1 MTSRSPRRGF
11 TGRLAVAVALLLVF
25 AQRGSAGAST
35 YAAYIPLDSSIY
47 TELDVLN
54 DLGLVQSYL
63 RTIRPISRVEAARLT
78 IEAERNLLELPH
90 SPLANR
96 IITALRLQLAEEVSW
111 LESDSEDTLPTM
123 VHPVERVEVGY
134 VFSRGN
140 RRGVTTPGD
149 DGISWREATP
159 LLPDND
165 NLATGSGSNEAIRW
179 SGWVGLGGFITGY
192 GEGAVAG
199 PLSRNVP
206 GINRAQMLTGAM
218 VVSIGNVAISF
229 GQEEMAWGV
238 GRYGS
243 LAQSNNGLPFP
254 ALRVQ
259 NIHPTQLPG
268 VLRYL
273 GLVRWQT
280 FFGQLDADRVFSRP
294 WIDGQIISFK
304 TLPNLEWGLT
314 HTAMFG
320 GAGNDD
326 YSWMGFIGRAT
337 GLATGDTKNGNTNQR
352 VGMFATYRF
361 PSLRNA
367 LVYGEIVGEDFFQ
380 PFGRGFVKTP
390 FKAPSYQAG
399 IYVPQITADG
409 LTTARFEYTLLD
421 QEYSQHS
428 DSLYWTYENRLMGH
442 YLGPN
447 AWQIHF
453 TLGRWIDLQSR
464 VDVDFFYAQRKPLER
479 LTTPGLSNE
488 QSIGMSLDF
497 IHLPIELSYL
507 AGSLGEMRGRA
518 GIEYVNG
525 INYGNENS
533 IRAVVQVVVAL
544 TPSWPS
550 LRWK

>member
-1 MTSRSPRRGF
+1 
-11 TGRLAVAVALLLVF
+11 
-25 AQRGSAGAST
+25 
-35 YAAYIPLDSSIY
+35 
-47 TELDVLN
+47 
-54 DLGLVQSYL
+54 
-63 RTIRPISRVEAARLT
+63 
-78 IEAERNLLELPH
+78 
-90 SPLANR
+90 
-96 IITALRLQLAEEVSW
+96 
-111 LESDSEDTLPTM
+111 
-123 VHPVERVEVGY
+123 
-134 VFSRGN
+134 
-140 RRGVTTPGD
+140 
-149 DGISWREATP
+149 
-159 LLPDND
+159 
-165 NLATGSGSNEAIRW
+165 
-179 SGWVGLGGFITGY
+179 
-192 GEGAVAG
+192 
-199 PLSRNVP
+199 
-206 GINRAQMLTGAM
+206 
-218 VVSIGNVAISF
+218 
-229 GQEEMAWGV
+229 
-238 GRYGS
+238 
-243 LAQSNNGLPFP
+243 
-254 ALRVQ
+254 
-259 NIHPTQLPG
+259 
-268 VLRYL
+268 
-273 GLVRWQT
+273 
-280 FFGQLDADRVFSRP
+280 
-294 WIDGQIISFK
+294 
-304 TLPNLEWGLT
+304 
-314 HTAMFG
+314 
-320 GAGNDD
+320 
-326 YSWMGFIGRAT
+326 MGFIGRAT